1 MILEETRADLQSR
14 NSAFSHASSSED
26 SDEVDELPQRYSM
39 GTQSLSRLSRL
50 STIAKF
56 AMKLN
61 QIHHIR
67 ICSTYDDGSG
77 AIVYVLNVYLR
88 YVQKGL
94 PPVMPR
100 RESERQRKKRL
111 QLQKDT
117 ERPMYQVEHRYSA
130 FRELK
135 RHIVKTVNARGEH
148 RHLMQCAYCS
158 RVKFIDSSATFPP
171 RVLSRVE
178 LPSLANSVHALLFY
192 RRFDQCKIDTTTDTD
207 TERSS
212 LDTDLNC
219 RLSQL
224 SRAKI
229 AVALNQVHHVRMSTA
244 YDRKEHVTVYVLDV
258 FLQSAPR
265 GIPKPVKESKSERKK
280 RELREKDELRPDYQ
294 VEYRYSTFRAL
305 RQRVGE
311 AVKALQDRSHSQ
323 WCPYCT
329 RVRDLVSSGLFPSR
343 FPNGRV
349 ALVTGLHSLLVRSR
363 QERLEIFVNQL
374 LSSAKDISYRS
385 GCTPCVR
392 FEIVSKLLSEF
403 LTEAHLRTPGSAC
416 GADATDPNSPDPA
429 QVIRM
434 PLESLAQLLSF
445 ASFRRHRGRLQRR
458 QRLLKNRSRV
468 HTVNMRGGV
477 VHVPAV
483 ENMAIEFDTL
493 SQSPLLTTCYSSVRT
508 DWDTIEFCKDFRPAV
523 DPVEL
528 AKRDQ
533 NKLQKALDRA
543 TQQERKKTRKMQK
556 LANKAARQRG
566 SSGSNRIALLSAGA
580 CSIASDEDILAEI
593 WASRSPS
600 CDGIAD
606 DDLPEVDEDFSQSAP
621 MEFMF
626 FMGCPDDRNLRELDV
641 GYRRHRSNT
650 RAARCPSTSSY
661 ATTIPI
667 KPTLVSKMPPL
678 FVPRLGNNSGC
689 DDNVA

>member
-1 MILEETRADLQSR
+1 MRT
-14 NSAFSHASSSED
+14 
-26 SDEVDELPQRYSM
+26 
-39 GTQSLSRLSRL
+39 T
-50 STIAKF
+50 
-56 AMKLN
+56 
-61 QIHHIR
+61 
-67 ICSTYDDGSG
+67 TYD
-77 AIVYVLNVYLR
+77 
-88 YVQKGL
+88 
-94 PPVMPR
+94 
-100 RESERQRKKRL
+100 E
-111 QLQKDT
+111 
-117 ERPMYQVEHRYSA
+117 
-130 FRELK
+130 
-135 RHIVKTVNARGEH
+135 
-148 RHLMQCAYCS
+148 
-158 RVKFIDSSATFPP
+158 
-171 RVLSRVE
+171 
-178 LPSLANSVHALLFY
+178 
-192 RRFDQCKIDTTTDTD
+192 IDTTTDTD

-244 YDRKEHVTVYVLDV
+244 YDREEHVTVYVLDV

-265 GIPKPVKESKSERKK
+265 GIPKPVKESKRERKK

-349 ALVTGLHSLLVRSR
+349 ALVTGCGVPATAKP
-363 QERLEIFVNQL
+363 
-374 LSSAKDISYRS
+374 SSASSSHGYQK
-385 GCTPCVR
+385 
-392 FEIVSKLLSEF
+392 
-403 LTEAHLRTPGSAC
+403 
-416 GADATDPNSPDPA
+416 
-429 QVIRM
+429 M
-434 PLESLAQLLSF
+434 
-445 ASFRRHRGRLQRR
+445 
-458 QRLLKNRSRV
+458 
-468 HTVNMRGGV
+468 
-477 VHVPAV
+477 HVPAV
-483 ENMAIEFDTL
+483 EDMAIEFDTL
-493 SQSPLLTTCYSSVRT
+493 SQSPLSTTCYSSVRT

-528 AKRDQ
+528 AKRDP

-556 LANKAARQRG
+556 IANKAARQRG
-566 SSGSNRIALLSAGA
+566 SSGSNRIALLSAGV

-621 MEFMF
+621 MEFVF
-626 FMGCPDDRNLRELDV
+626 FTGCPDDRNLRELDV